1 MKWDDEIKF
10 VDTAKLTKIHNL
22 REIKKQYIEKLEL
35 ELNLVYREFL
45 RRLEQ
50 S

>member
-10 VDTAKLTKIHNL
+10 VDTAKLTKIYNL
-22 REIKKQYIEKLEL
+22 REIKKQHIEKIEL
-35 ELNLVYREFL
+35 ELKRMLVLYDI
-45 RRLEQ
+45 